1 MSLTAC
7 LLAAAPLAT
16 TASFATAPVAAA
28 PVATLQDAPPPAWER
43 LGGGSAGAFGPS
55 QLEYAGSPICGRP
68 FRVRLVN
75 GPPGAHGCAGFSF
88 VEQELPLPFFD
99 VTAFIGFPLFALDVF
114 VLDESGRSPWMLEWA
129 ASGPVL
135 CGSSFVIQGMLDD
148 PSGPGGSTFSDAR
161 RVTFGEAAPGPQF
174 AAQRYPISFDFDVS
188 VASATVGDFDLDG
201 SLDVVAMSSNVVPT
215 FLRGG
220 GDATLEVAPLSPV
233 FAVDPRDGASA
244 DFDLDGCLDVVVAN
258 AHPSF
263 EDVEIYSG
271 ACDGTFS
278 LTASIDLGSPPQL
291 VETGD
296 LDGNGF
302 PDLVVKLQF
311 EDQLRVLLG
320 GPSGFAAAGTI
331 ALNDANTQDLHLVD
345 VDADRV
351 LDAVTTHGP
360 VVSVFRGQGDGA
372 FVAGLD
378 VPHGANTARIVPSD
392 VDGNGL
398 VDFIATRFNGAV
410 VRVTRQS
417 AALVFEPPVESP
429 LEPFTGTTHA
439 VDVNDDGRGDLVV
452 ESDSEQ
458 LLVLLGQPDGTL
470 LHAETLPSGQPV
482 DWIGSG
488 DLDGDGRPEL
498 LAGTVF
504 DGAIAVHQSGATG
517 FRQPLRTALGDNA
530 PEMVSGDWNRDG
542 ATDFA
547 VYQNNLQLVR
557 AFLSDGAGGFG
568 APQPLPD
575 VGAVTILDAFDLTGD
590 LDDEL
595 IAADEDGLVIFRG
608 GPGGSF
614 SPPFAL
620 PTEYRPTDVAAA
632 DFDGDGWTD
641 VVVASTEFTF
651 LGDNYAVEIRLRNPN
666 GSFRPPTLL
675 AGGAEPTFVAVGD
688 FDGDGNADVALAS
701 RESSSATD
709 DLFVHFG
716 DGSGGFGAGPVE
728 YEDMGVRAARD
739 LVVADL
745 DDDGDDD
752 LLVAKGVSTGTA
764 LILGAPDRALV
775 AGAPVAGCERAAI
788 ADMDGDDV
796 LDLVVAA
803 DDDGFFVHFGVGDA
817 TFDRVLS
824 IATFGG
830 NWGNVAVADFT
841 DDGLPDLLVTSPAIA
856 EALMFENG
864 LFGR

>member
-1 MSLTAC
+1 MRLATSC
-7 LLAAAPLAT
+7 LVLAPFVASPALANSAAP
-16 TASFATAPVAAA
+16 SAARS
-28 PVATLQDAPPPAWER
+28 QEEAPPSWER
-43 LGGGSAGAFGPS
+43 LGGGSSGEFGPPE
-55 QLEYAGSPICGRP
+55 LVYAGSPVCGEP

-75 GPPGAHGCAGFSF
+75 GPPNTHGCAGFSF

-99 VTAFIGFPLFALDVF
+99 VTAFIGFPLFALEVF
-114 VLDESGRSPWMLEWA
+114 VLDEQGRSPWMLEWA

-148 PSGPGGSTFSDAR
+148 PSGPGAATFSDAR
-161 RVTFGEAAPGPQF
+161 RVTFGEAATGPQF
-174 AAQRYPISFDFDVS
+174 PAQRYPISFDFDVS
-188 VASATVGDFDLDG
+188 VACATVGDFDDDG
-201 SLDVVAMSSNVVPT
+201 SLDVVAVSSNTVPT
-215 FLRGG
+215 FVRGS
-220 GDATLEVAPLSPV
+220 GDATLDVGPVSPV
-233 FAVDPRDGASA
+233 FAVDPKDCASA
-244 DFDLDGCLDVVVAN
+244 DFDLDGCLDVVVTN

-263 EDVEIYSG
+263 HHVEIYSG
-271 ACDGTFS
+271 ACDGTFA
-278 LTASIDLGSPPQL
+278 LTTSIDVGFAPQL
-291 VETGD
+291 VATGD

-302 PDLVVKLQF
+302 SDLVVKLQL
-311 EDQLRVLLG
+311 EDQLHVLLG
-320 GPSGFAAAGTI
+320 GRNGFVATSTVP
-331 ALNDANTQDLHLVD
+331 LNDASNTVLDLAD
-345 VDADRV
+345 VDADRI
-351 LDAVTTHGP
+351 LDIVTTHGP
-360 VVSVFRGQGDGA
+360 VVSVHRGQGDGT
-372 FVAGLD
+372 FLAGLD
-378 VPHGANTARIVPSD
+378 VPHGANAASIAVID

-398 VDFIATRFNGAV
+398 VDFIATAPNDTV
-410 VRVTRQS
+410 VRVALQTTPLTF
-417 AALVFEPPVESP
+417 AAPVESP
-429 LEPFTGTTHA
+429 TEPFLGTTHA
-439 VDVNDDGRGDLVV
+439 VDVDGDGLGDLVA

-458 LLVLLGQPDGTL
+458 LLVLLGRPDGSL
-470 LHAETLPSGQPV
+470 QHAATLPSGQPV
-482 DWIGSG
+482 NWIGSG

-542 ATDFA
+542 WTDFA
-547 VYQNNLQLVR
+547 VYQNNLERVR

-568 APQPLPD
+568 APLALPD
-575 VGAVTILDAFDLTGD
+575 VGPVAILDTADLTGD
-590 LDDEL
+590 LDPEL
-595 IAADEDGLVIFRG
+595 IAADEDGLVVFRG
-608 GPGGSF
+608 GPGGAF
-614 SPPFAL
+614 SQPFAL
-620 PTEYRPTDVAAA
+620 ATQHRPTDVATA

-651 LGDNYAVEIRLRNPN
+651 LGDVYAVEVRLRNPN

-716 DGSGGFGAGPVE
+716 DGNGGFGAGPVE

-752 LLVAKGVSTGTA
+752 LLVAKAVSPGTA
-764 LILGAPDRALV
+764 VILGAPERALV
-775 AGAPVAGCERAAI
+775 AGAPVAGRERAAI

-803 DDDGFFVHFGVGDA
+803 DDDGFFVQFGVGDGS
-817 TFDRVLS
+817 FDRVLS
-824 IATFGG
+824 LATFGG

-856 EALMFENG
+856 EALVFENG